1 MGQMCMMTWSAS
13 ISKTMHF
20 SCTDKHRQCS
30 DASTKNAHVT
40 KYLCVWQIPQSG
52 FLTSGVY
59 ALFTSKSGMVDKSH
73 YEHPASRHQAYKAMS
88 EEVFT
93 TSGLKLQSA
102 YAAGNEGQEPPLTTQ
117 TDYFMGCLDYIWLS
131 RKHWHVT
138 HTLSMPYDVSNGPE
152 PQNVGFRPIPDAEFP
167 SDHLAV
173 GCRVALHP

>member
-1 MGQMCMMTWSAS
+1 
-13 ISKTMHF
+13 
-20 SCTDKHRQCS
+20 
-30 DASTKNAHVT
+30 
-40 KYLCVWQIPQSG
+40 
-52 FLTSGVY
+52 
-59 ALFTSKSGMVDKSH
+59 
-73 YEHPASRHQAYKAMS
+73 MS

-131 RKHWHVT
+131 RKRWHVT

-173 GCRVALHP
+173 GCRVALHS